1 VLPRLPNRFKRCHIT
16 DRHSL
21 PAGVAQIVNIARNLT
36 AGIEW
41 IQIREKDLSA
51 RDLFDLTRQVL
62 SLPNPRGSKILVNT
76 RVDVALA
83 AGAAGAHLPGG
94 SPAPSAWRALT
105 PPGFLIGVSCHTLD
119 ELRAAQDQGAD
130 YAVYGPVF
138 APRSKAT
145 GLEPRGIEGLVQA
158 VRAVRIPVLALGGI
172 TASNAEDFVLAGAA
186 GIAAISLY
194 QSC

>member
-1 VLPRLPNRFKRCHIT
+1 MLPRLQNRFKRCYIT
-16 DRHSL
+16 DRHCL
-21 PAGVAQIVNIARNLT
+21 PAGVALFDNIARNLS

-41 IQIREKDLSA
+41 IQIREKDLSG
-51 RDLFDLTRQVL
+51 RDLFDLTAQVL
-62 SLPNPRGSKILVNT
+62 GLPNPYGSKILVNT

-83 AGAAGAHLPGG
+83 SGAAGAHLPAG
-94 SPAPSAWRALT
+94 SPAPRIWRALT

-119 ELRAAQDQGAD
+119 EVRAAEDQGAD
-130 YAVYGPVF
+130 YAVFGPVF
-138 APRSKAT
+138 APRSKVT

-172 TASNAEDFVLAGAA
+172 TATNAADCVQAGAA
-186 GIAAISLY
+186 GVAAISLY

>member
-1 VLPRLPNRFKRCHIT
+1 M
-16 DRHSL
+16 
-21 PAGVAQIVNIARNLT
+21 
-36 AGIEW
+36 
-41 IQIREKDLSA
+41 
-51 RDLFDLTRQVL
+51 
-62 SLPNPRGSKILVNT
+62 NT

-83 AGAAGAHLPGG
+83 AGAAGAHLPAG
-94 SPAPSAWRALT
+94 SPAPHVWRALT

-119 ELRAAQDQGAD
+119 EVRAAEDQGAD
-130 YAVYGPVF
+130 YAVFGPVF

-172 TASNAEDFVLAGAA
+172 TATNAEDCVQAGAA

>member
-1 VLPRLPNRFKRCHIT
+1 VHHHFIRCYIT
-16 DRHSL
+16 DRSSL
-21 PAGVAQIVNIARNLT
+21 PRGVALIEHIASVLT

-51 RDLFDLTRQVL
+51 RELFDLVRQVL
-62 SLPNPRGSKILVNT
+62 SLPNPHGSRILVNT

-83 AGAAGAHLPGG
+83 AGAAGVHLPAG
-94 SPAPSAWRALT
+94 SPAPRAWRVVT
-105 PPGFLIGVSCHTLD
+105 PPAFQIGVSCHTID
-119 ELRAAQDQGAD
+119 EVLAAQEHGAD
-130 YAVYGPVF
+130 YAVFGPVF
-138 APRSKAT
+138 APRSKVSA
-145 GLEPRGIEGLVQA
+145 LEPKGIEGLAQA

-172 TASNAEDFVLAGAA
+172 SAINAEECVQAGAA